1 MKRLFYL
8 VLAAVLL
15 SGCGTMVQPTSNLN
29 LTQTQVVLSSD
40 NFHVVKQVSGV
51 ATGTYVLFFG
61 GFGTNSVKNTSVSK
75 MVEGAGLTGAQTIIN
90 VTTKTHVRT
99 VLGIW
104 SQVSAVSTG
113 TVIEFGDKKENLP
126 TVGGVR
132 ESNNTVK
139 EEPNTQSQNAN
150 GRVQGFL
157 NGIRRR

>member
-29 LTQTQVVLSSD
+29 LTQTQVVLSS
-40 NFHVVKQVSGV
+40 
-51 ATGTYVLFFG
+51 
-61 GFGTNSVKNTSVSK
+61 
-75 MVEGAGLTGAQTIIN
+75 LTGAQTIIN